1 MTNILANPVV
11 IALAVGVLTYLYL
24 VWSSPKVVKK
34 TKKGKKKVIKQEP
47 GYIMP
52 IAVSVVTWVLV
63 YCYQEYYC
71 KEQASSN
78 PATQNGKYSLKKE
91 SGSESEAQRSF
102 RMIRTGVGVPRGM
115 ADDNLPDVFI
125 NTIN

>member
-24 VWSSPKVVKK
+24 VWSSPKIVKK
-34 TKKGKKKVIKQEP
+34 TKKGKKKVVQQVP
-47 GYIMP
+47 GYVMP
-52 IAVSVVTWVLV
+52 IAVAVVTWILV

-71 KEQASSN
+71 KEQSPSN
-78 PATQNGKYSLKKE
+78 PVTKSGKYSLKKE

-102 RMIRTGVGVPRGM
+102 RMIRTGVSVPRGM